1 MKKELIEVYRTI
13 RQFRELRKLTRED
26 MAAELELSISAYG
39 KLERGETELSLS
51 KLYRIAEVLET
62 DIATILNF
70 KPSMVFNINNNQ
82 MVQASKESFSK
93 TSSQVLQN
101 NEYLEKYVR
110 ILEAEVEKLK
120 SKPA

>member
-51 KLYRIAEVLET
+51 KLYRIAEVFET
-62 DIATILNF
+62 DIANILNF

-93 TSSQVLQN
+93 FFKADFLSDLSMG
-101 NEYLEKYVR
+101 K
-110 ILEAEVEKLK
+110 
-120 SKPA
+120 

>member
-51 KLYRIAEVLET
+51 KLYRIAEVFET
-62 DIATILNF
+62 DIANILNF

-101 NEYLEKYVR
+101 NEYLEKYVK

>member
-51 KLYRIAEVLET
+51 KLYRIAEVFET
-62 DIATILNF
+62 DIANILNF

-82 MVQASKESFSK
+82 MVQASTDS
-93 TSSQVLQN
+93 SSQVLQG
-101 NEYLEKYVR
+101 NEFLERYIRV
-110 ILEAEVEKLK
+110 LEAEVEKLK